1 MWGVLMDNDAD
12 QAYPIMPGALLGVL
26 GGGQLVAI
34 FAMAARSMGYR
45 VAVITDTENCPAAR
59 HADRLH
65 VCSYTDVSFLAQAA
79 KDLSVVTFEFENVP
93 AAAGETLKAEVPVR
107 PCP

>member
-1 MWGVLMDNDAD
+1 M
-12 QAYPIMPGALLGVL
+12 
-26 GGGQLVAI
+26 

-45 VAVITDTENCPAAR
+45 VAVITDSENCPAAR

-65 VCSYTDVSFLAQAA
+65 VGSYTDVSFLAQAA

-107 PCP
+107 PCPRGALHNTEPSA